1 MTIREV
7 SLRYCDR
14 SDLIASLS
22 YFGTYAVFF
31 AALLCAT
38 SLWGNWSFMAPL
50 VVVAAFAGVRLYVL
64 QHDCGHLSLFT
75 TRARNVWAGYGL
87 SLVTLTPFRAMQY
100 NHNLH
105 HANVGNLD
113 NRETGEVHTMT
124 LAEWEAAP
132 AHVRL
137 AYRIYRNPVF
147 LILFGGLFVYFLRYR
162 WPKNTTHVGW
172 LGVILHNLMVLGFF
186 AGMAFFF
193 GWQGLLTLVATAIVA
208 SWIGVFLVY
217 LQHNFENTHWG
228 RKPELDFETA
238 VLKGSSAL
246 DLGWLWDLGTGNIA
260 YHDIHHLN
268 PRIPS
273 YNLRRCHRE
282 MRDIMKPELIGWR
295 EALRSFTLKL
305 WDEEAQKLVP
315 FPKERVTRAAF
326 YPAE

>member
-1 MTIREV
+1 MTVREY

-31 AALLCAT
+31 ASLFGAV
-38 SLWGNWSFMAPL
+38 SLWGNWVFMAPL
-50 VVVAAFAGVRLYVL
+50 VVIAAFAGVRLYVL

-75 TRARNVWAGYGL
+75 TRAKNVWAGYGL

-113 NRETGEVHTMT
+113 HRETGEIHTMT
-124 LAEWEAAP
+124 LDEWEAAP
-132 AHVRL
+132 THVSL
-137 AYRIYRNPVF
+137 AYRIYRNPLF
-147 LILFGGLFVYFLRYR
+147 LILFGGAFVYFLRYR
-162 WPKNTTHVGW
+162 WPKNTDHVGW
-172 LGVILHNLMVLGFF
+172 AGVLVHNLMVLGFF
-186 AGMAFFF
+186 GGMYAGF
-193 GWQGLLTLVATAIVA
+193 GWPGLLTLVATAIVA

-282 MRDIMKPELIGWR
+282 MRDIMQPELIGWR
-295 EALRSFTLKL
+295 EAFRSFTLKL
-305 WDEEAQKLVP
+305 WDESAQKLVP
-315 FPKERVTRAAF
+315 FPKERVGQAAAF
-326 YPAE
+326 PAE

>member
-1 MTIREV
+1 MTIREY
-7 SLRYCDR
+7 SLRYCQR
-14 SDLIASLS
+14 SDRIAAAS
-22 YFGTYAVFF
+22 YFGTYLTFF
-31 AALLCAT
+31 AALIGAT
-38 SLWGNWSFMAPL
+38 LLWGYWLSMAPL

-113 NRETGEVHTMT
+113 HRETGEVYTMT
-124 LAEWEAAP
+124 LREWETAP
-132 AHVRL
+132 WLTRL
-137 AYRIYRNPVF
+137 GYRLYRNPVVM
-147 LILFGGLFVYFLRYR
+147 IVGGGLFVYFLRYR
-162 WPKNTTHVGW
+162 WPKNAGHVGW
-172 LGVILHNLMVLGFF
+172 PGVAIHNLMVLGFF
-186 AGMAFFF
+186 GAMYLLF
-193 GWQGLLTLVATAIVA
+193 GWPGLLTLVLTAIVA

-282 MRDIMKPELIGWR
+282 MREIMQPELIGWR
-295 EALRSFTLKL
+295 EAFRSFTLKL
-305 WDEEAQKLVP
+305 WDEDAQKLVP
-315 FPKERVTRAAF
+315 FPREPVHRTATLTAQ
-326 YPAE
+326 